1 MTSAALPTPPP
12 STDQQPTGAPG
23 RPGSPPLRRSTD
35 AMLGGVCGGLA
46 AHTGIDAL
54 IWRIGVVALTLA
66 GGAGPLVYVLLW
78 VLMEPPV
85 RGPHDQVRPLDRQ
98 VERLRSALS
107 GSTTPPRG

>member
-12 STDQQPTGAPG
+12 STDQQPAG
-23 RPGSPPLRRSTD
+23 RPAPPQLRRSSAD

-66 GGAGPLVYVLLW
+66 GGAGPLVYLLLW

-85 RGPHDQVRPLDRQ
+85 RGPQDQVRPLDRQ

-107 GSTTPPRG
+107 GTTTPPRG